1 MKLSLLNVKITKWF
15 IDLRVSALLTVN
27 SIKERFIMRH
37 LSDYHVVWAGV
48 KSKISD
54 SQKSVF
60 LSAPTSPSLFFSILS
75 FDEFF

>member
-1 MKLSLLNVKITKWF
+1 
-15 IDLRVSALLTVN
+15 
-27 SIKERFIMRH
+27 MRH

-60 LSAPTSPSLFFSILS
+60 LSAPTSPSPFFSILS
-75 FDEFF
+75 FDEVFLTVFCYRFQKLEMIKCCFNFF